1 MATNHMHQHGTSA
14 YTELIRPDGAK
25 DMLVQDSTWASD
37 QGFNPKYNKFSLAA
51 PKVAHAGDT
60 IHTHCEWQNS
70 TTKPITFPT
79 EMCAGVTFYFPA
91 RGQITCTEGAF

>member
-1 MATNHMHQHGTSA
+1 MLRAEPIVALDNS
-14 YTELIRPDGAK
+14 GAQFFA
-25 DMLVQDSTWASD
+25 DAHSRT

-51 PKVAHAGDT
+51 PKVAHTGDT

-91 RGQITCTEGAF
+91 HGQMTCTEGAFPTN